1 MAVELEAVLDRVVS
15 AADPDRVILFGSRAY
30 GKEKADSDFD
40 LLVIKAGIKHRRA
53 LAQKVY
59 RNLAGIPAS
68 VDILVETPEGLEK
81 KKSIPGL
88 VYADAAKGQVV
99 YER

>member
-53 LAQKVY
+53 LATEKVY

-68 VDILVETPEGLEK
+68 VDIVVETPEGLEK
-81 KKSIPGL
+81 KKHPWPGL
-88 VYADAAKGQVV
+88 C
-99 YER
+99 